1 MMTIVN
7 QTIMMNVEYVMVKE
21 RWYGLQIEM
30 EMDWEIQRLLLE
42 VVMNLQH
49 LNNNNNNRESVTG
62 HAQGNMSH
70 KTGKADGSL

>member
-1 MMTIVN
+1 MIMMTIVN

-42 VVMNLQH
+42 VAMNL
-49 LNNNNNNRESVTG
+49 
-62 HAQGNMSH
+62 
-70 KTGKADGSL
+70 